1 MQYQV
6 PTSVHLLER
15 NDAKVL
21 TSSECGNSLMDLI
34 IAVAKK
40 QVFLL
45 LAVVKQVNLLSRM

>member
-21 TSSECGNSLMDLI
+21 TSSERGNALMDLI

-45 LAVVKQVNLLSRM
+45 LAVVKQANLL